1 MGKCYINFNF
11 IRQSIQELFI
21 KFNFLIT
28 NTRDNKSNNTVCIK
42 QASKTKVTS

>member
-1 MGKCYINFNF
+1 MGTCYSSFNIF
-11 IRQSIQELFI
+11 RKNIQKLFI